1 MDGNDEIIFSGSY
14 KDFRLSVR
22 YGLDGKNEQ
31 DVAAILNDISS
42 RIEPFAYKFSGIDTK
57 KVSDFADPGGTGLD
71 AVCSFLERTPAG
83 MIKGSLSKAVP
94 KPELMDAAES
104 YFLNRL
110 LTKADVRFKAPQ
122 AAPPLNGEDEGLG
135 DTIAFIGKYK
145 SWISIKKLG
154 LEGAQD
160 YEVSGIL
167 SGVNFSI
174 VNKAFDFSGNKT
186 GPEAAESISKGK
198 RRSIGNIAL
207 CLKDLAERSKG
218 AKPDPY
224 LVLKVLDNL
233 GYKPYASPDMLTD
246 AYPDI
251 KAPKVR
257 GRKPKG

>member
-1 MDGNDEIIFSGSY
+1 MDGKDEIIFSGSY

-22 YGLDGKNEQ
+22 YGLDGRNEQ
-31 DVAAILNDISS
+31 EVAAILNEISS
-42 RIEPFAYKFSGIDTK
+42 KIEPFAYKFSGIDTK
-57 KVSDFADPGGTGLD
+57 AVADFADPRGSGLD
-71 AVCSFLERTPAG
+71 AVCAFLEKTPAG
-83 MIKGSLSKAVP
+83 AIKSALSKAVP

-110 LTKADVRFKAPQ
+110 LLKAGVSFKATQ
-122 AAPPLNGEDEGLG
+122 TAPPPKGEDEELG
-135 DTIAFIGKYK
+135 DTIAFIGKYRN
-145 SWISIKKLG
+145 WIAIKKLG
-154 LEGAQD
+154 LEGAQE

-174 VNKAFDFSGNKT
+174 VNKAFDFSGKKA
-186 GPEAAESISKGK
+186 GPEEAESISKGK

-207 CLKDLAERSKG
+207 CLKELAGRSTAG
-218 AKPDPY
+218 KPDPY

-233 GYKPYASPDMLTD
+233 GYKPYASPDMLTE